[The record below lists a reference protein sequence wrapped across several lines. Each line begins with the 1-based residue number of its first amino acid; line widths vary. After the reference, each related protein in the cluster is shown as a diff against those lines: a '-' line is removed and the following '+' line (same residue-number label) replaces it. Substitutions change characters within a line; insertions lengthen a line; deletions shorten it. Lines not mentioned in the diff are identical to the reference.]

1 MDSLP
6 SRHLPGVVLVSLFL
20 TLSIFCRRHSG
31 VLTVNFEH
39 ISHPCSGVSVVNFE
53 HVIAGWVWR
62 ILCIYRH
69 QWKIAC
75 E

>member
-20 TLSIFCRRHSG
+20 TLSIFRRRHSG

-62 ILCIYRH
+62 ILCIYHH

>member
-20 TLSIFCRRHSG
+20 TLSIFRRRHSG

-53 HVIAGWVWR
+53 HVIAG
-62 ILCIYRH
+62 
-69 QWKIAC
+69 
-75 E
+75 